1 MSRQGT
7 ILLAVGMVIL
17 GLVLGFVAGGMTTG
31 FLAQRAVVRAT
42 GRFAAPGFFG
52 SQRFA
57 QRMMP
62 FYAQPA
68 APPRMP
74 FYGQG
79 RGNGGAPFYAPGR
92 GLGRTPFNQRRLPSR
107 RAPAANFANGARV
120 TSVESNSAADKAGL
134 KAGDVIST
142 VAGTKIDASHSLTS
156 LLQSLKPG
164 DKVDLGVLR
173 SGQSMTVS
181 VTLGASPQNSSTAY
195 LGIRYG
201 PAPGPQQQRPKFR

>member
-1 MSRQGT
+1 MSRRGT

-17 GLVLGFVAGGMTTG
+17 GLVLGFVAGGVTTG
-31 FLAQRAVVRAT
+31 FLARRAMVRAT
-42 GRFAAPGFFG
+42 GRFAAPGFYG
-52 SQRFA
+52 S

-68 APPRMP
+68 MPHRMP

-79 RGNGGAPFYAPGR
+79 RGSGGAPFYAPGR
-92 GLGRTPFNQRRLPSR
+92 GLGHAPFNQRRLPSR

-134 KAGDVIST
+134 VAGDVITT
-142 VAGTKIDASHSLTS
+142 VAGTKIDARHSFAS
-156 LLQSLKPG
+156 LLQSHKPG
-164 DKVDLGVLR
+164 DKIDLGITR
-173 SGQSMTVS
+173 GGQAMTIS
-181 VTLGASPQNSSTAY
+181 VTLGASLQNSNTAY

-201 PAPGPQQQRPKFR
+201 PAPGAQQQKPKFR